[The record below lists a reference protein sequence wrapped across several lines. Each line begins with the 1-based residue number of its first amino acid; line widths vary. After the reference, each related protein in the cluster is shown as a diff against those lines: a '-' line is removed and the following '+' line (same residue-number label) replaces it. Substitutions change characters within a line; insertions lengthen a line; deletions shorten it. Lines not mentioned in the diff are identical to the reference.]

1 MKRMICILL
10 CAGMLGGLAGCGGT
24 GPQESHPEEPSAV
37 SSGEAAASSGEEP
50 LQEEASGEST
60 PQEPSEAVQLSELDQ
75 QAFEGYFADFACFF
89 HQPAE
94 TPAELPLDYSMGYFL
109 VYEAWRLGTEAGSSY
124 QQDANLLYLIPEEEI
139 SETAEALLGMESFDP
154 GKVAEWPFGRNPL
167 EGFQLYSE
175 ESSLPYLNVVSQAV
189 SCQDDTVTVQAV
201 LETGMGNEGETPPN
215 VSLIYEFQRIPSES
229 GELYRLLSIS
239 EA

>member
-1 MKRMICILL
+1 
-10 CAGMLGGLAGCGGT
+10 MLRYSHSLVDAAPLDGLATAGSETCYKERYTREGGT
-24 GPQESHPEEPSAV
+24 RSATRFIV
-37 SSGEAAASSGEEP
+37 SA
-50 LQEEASGEST
+50 
-60 PQEPSEAVQLSELDQ
+60 LSIRLEINRNDQ

-154 GKVAEWPFGRNPL
+154 GKVAEWPFGRNPP